1 MVQDWDKWQAGCCE
15 HGPTGANRMETCSVL
30 CKNKETASAATA
42 TYIQLQHCNIWL
54 VQVHN

>member
-42 TYIQLQHCNIWL
+42 TTL
-54 VQVHN
+54 